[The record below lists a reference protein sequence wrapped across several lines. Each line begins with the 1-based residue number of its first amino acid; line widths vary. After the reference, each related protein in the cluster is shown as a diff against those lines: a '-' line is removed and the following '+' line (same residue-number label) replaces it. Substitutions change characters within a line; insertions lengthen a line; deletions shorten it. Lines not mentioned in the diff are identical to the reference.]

1 MNDPSV
7 RNMEEFSLLSG
18 ISRPTLSKYFND
30 PSSVRA
36 STRAQIEQALR
47 RYDYRPNLFAVNLN
61 KRKPK
66 IIGVVVPDLADP
78 FFARIVGLIERRCS
92 AAGLLPMVLS
102 AGGDALREARAV
114 ETLLSFKIAGAV
126 LAPLG
131 RSSKAALIQSLET
144 RVPVVFIDSRL
155 DDEAAFV
162 GTDNRQSVKLMTDYL
177 SRTGERPTFVE
188 MPPVNQNAAERRDA
202 YIDAMERLGLEPAF
216 VAVPARRN
224 WDFERVGFDAAL
236 RAIDGRA
243 GFPSRTLLCA
253 NDRIATGVMAA
264 AFQRGIKVG
273 HTPDCGLRVAGHDDQ
288 PLSRYTCPPLT
299 TMAQDFERLAQT
311 SLDVLLARIGGV
323 GDAARPAAQARI
335 DVRLDATLVQR
346 ASA

>member
-30 PSSVRA
+30 PASVRP
-36 STRAQIEQALR
+36 STRARIEQALQ

-102 AGGDALREARAV
+102 AGGDATREARAI

-131 RSSKAALIQSLET
+131 RGSRAALIQSLET
-144 RVPVVFIDSRL
+144 RIPVVFVDSRL
-155 DDEAAFV
+155 DERAAFV
-162 GTDNRQSVKLMTDYL
+162 GTDNRQSVGLITDYL
-177 SRTGERPTFVE
+177 ARTGERPTFVE
-188 MPPVNQNAAERRDA
+188 MPPVNHNASERRAA
-202 YIDAMERLGLEPAF
+202 YLAAMERLGLQPEF
-216 VAVPARRN
+216 VAVPARRD
-224 WDFERVGFDAAL
+224 WDFEEVGFRAAL
-236 RAIDGRA
+236 RVIDGRS
-243 GFPSRTLLCA
+243 GFPTRTLLCA

-264 AFQRGIKVG
+264 AFQRGIEVG
-273 HTPDCGLRVAGHDDQ
+273 LAPGCGLRVAGHDDQ
-288 PLSRYTCPPLT
+288 PPSRYTCPPLT
-299 TMAQDFERLAQT
+299 TVAQDFERLAQT
-311 SLDVLLARIGGV
+311 ALDILLARVDGV
-323 GDAARPAAQARI
+323 GDAGRPAAQ
-335 DVRLDATLVQR
+335 VRLDADLVPR

>member
-7 RNMEEFSLLSG
+7 RNMEAFSALSG

-30 PSSVRA
+30 PASVRA

-102 AGGDALREARAV
+102 AGGDALREARAI

-144 RVPVVFIDSRL
+144 RVPVVFVDSRL
-155 DDEAAFV
+155 DDAAAFV
-162 GTDNRQSVKLMTDYL
+162 GTDNRQSVGLLTDYL
-177 SRTGERPTFVE
+177 SRTGEPPTFVE
-188 MPPVNQNAAERRDA
+188 MPPVNHNAAERRDA
-202 YIDAMERLGLEPAF
+202 YRDAMERLGLEPAF
-216 VAVPARRN
+216 VAVPARRD
-224 WDFERVGFDAAL
+224 WDFERVGYDAAL

-243 GFPSRTLLCA
+243 GFPTRTLLCA

-273 HTPDCGLRVAGHDDQ
+273 LTPECGLRVAGHDDQ
-288 PLSRYTCPPLT
+288 PLSRYACPPLT
-299 TMAQDFERLAQT
+299 TVAQDFERLAQT
-311 SLDVLLARIGGV
+311 SLDVLLARIDGA
-323 GDAARPAAQARI
+323 GDAARPAPQ
-335 DVRLDATLVQR
+335 VRLDARLVQR